1 MRKAVDTGTALLVWW
16 LVLMMARE
24 MAWRWLA

>member
-1 MRKAVDTGTALLVWW
+1 MKRTIDTGVALMIWW

-24 MAWRWLA
+24 TLWRLM